1 MMFSFHQLVP
11 FLHSGKH
18 DRSLKLIDG
27 VYEFVIQGCGV
38 LREVCKSLAALD
50 AYMCWM
56 GQCRIRLKA
65 LRTPGIA
72 PCCSR
77 IVELKKAALESAA
90 FVRQDGHDYTKV

>member
-11 FLHSGKH
+11 FLHTGKH

-50 AYMCWM
+50 AYVLDGAVQDQIEGAAHTRHCTLLFKD
-56 GQCRIRLKA
+56 R
-65 LRTPGIA
+65 RTEES
-72 PCCSR
+72 CSR
-77 IVELKKAALESAA
+77 ISCLCPTRRS
-90 FVRQDGHDYTKV
+90 